1 MSRYALSLC
10 LSPIVGQVENYPTE
24 TNIIGGTHFPL
35 PWLWGEEYKIPQM
48 SKILS
53 LTVQLKIS
61 KHKPMSKCDTKTTAS
76 SAWQKTEVWNE
87 VRSHFSLQGRVPTRC
102 TWGLLTATLL
112 WLSQVAWTHRSARCR
127 DWPRFK
133 VTLESRSNP
142 LQSAFSMLHWTLA
155 SIVFS
160 GKIMFVQGCSGKYAK
175 YRNYERPYI
184 IYQQLQSKAPRLLT
198 TTSPMLNVVE
208 TPMHRSKLACL
219 KIYHNMWDSAS
230 WEHSFRSLRI
240 CAILKIWRCIGPK
253 KWFGHPQST
262 VEKREE
268 KSRPRLLFAE

>member
-1 MSRYALSLC
+1 
-10 LSPIVGQVENYPTE
+10 
-24 TNIIGGTHFPL
+24 
-35 PWLWGEEYKIPQM
+35 
-48 SKILS
+48 
-53 LTVQLKIS
+53 
-61 KHKPMSKCDTKTTAS
+61 MSKCDTKTAS

-268 KSRPRLLFAE
+268 KSRPRLLFAEYHPSSVRLCQKPFLLFGTGYVTSRSCLSIQGPKGPSLQESHQSQNPGSPSLRGTAGWS